1 MSYQKLQGYLAVE
14 IIPSDNC
21 NVPFPGDVITGTNSS
36 PELNSLVD
44 ESVNF
49 NKLGVKTGDIVY
61 NTTSSTAATVID
73 VRSDVHLTLNAN
85 IFGGDTQTYKIFP
98 ASPQSGAQDA
108 NNGCV
113 LYVGEEGNL
122 NVTTIGGTKVV
133 FNKMANGFVPVQVKK
148 VWGTNTDAKSI
159 IGLW

>member
-21 NVPFPGDVITGTNSS
+21 NVPFPGDVTEGVNSATE
-36 PELNSLVD
+36 PNSLID
-44 ESVNF
+44 ETTNF
-49 NKLGVKTGDIVY
+49 IKEGINIGDIVY
-61 NTTSSTAATVID
+61 NLTSSTAATVID
-73 VRSDVHLTLNAN
+73 VPKDNYLTLNAD
-85 IFGGDTQTYKIFP
+85 IFAGESQVYKIFP

-122 NVTTIGGTKVV
+122 NVTTIGGTEVL
-133 FNKMANGFVPVQVKK
+133 FSKMANGFVPVQVKK
-148 VWGTNTDAKSI
+148 VWSKNTDAKSI

>member
-21 NVPFPGDVITGTNSS
+21 NVPFPGDVITGTNSAT
-36 PELNSLVD
+36 EANSLVD
-44 ESVNF
+44 ETVNF
-49 NKLGVKTGDIVY
+49 KKLGVKIGDIVY
-61 NTTSSTAATVID
+61 NTTASTAATVID
-73 VRSDVHLTLNAN
+73 VLTDVHLTLNAD
-85 IFGGDTQTYKIFP
+85 IFVSDLQAYKIFP

-122 NVTTIGGTKVV
+122 NVTTIGGNTVV

-148 VWGTNTDAKSI
+148 VWSTNTDAKSI

>member
-21 NVPFPGDVITGTNSS
+21 NVPFPGDVTEGVNTTIESNA
-36 PELNSLVD
+36 LID
-44 ESVNF
+44 ENINF
-49 NKLGVKTGDIVY
+49 NKQGIKIGDIVY
-61 NTTSSTAATVID
+61 NITSSTAATVID
-73 VRSDVHLTLNAN
+73 VISDNHLALNAD
-85 IFGGDTQTYKIFP
+85 IFTSDTQTYKIFP

-122 NVTTIGGTKVV
+122 NVTTIGGTQVL

-148 VWGTNTDAKSI
+148 VWSQKTDAKQI